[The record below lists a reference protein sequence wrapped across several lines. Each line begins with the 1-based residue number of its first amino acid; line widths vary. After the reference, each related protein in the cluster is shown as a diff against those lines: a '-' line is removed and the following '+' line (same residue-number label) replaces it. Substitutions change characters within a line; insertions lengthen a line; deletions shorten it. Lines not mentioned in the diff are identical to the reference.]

1 MRLILKLIAAP
12 FIVLLTILVTVLLFL
27 FSVSSFLLTTASI
40 IMALLG
46 VGLFFISYPVGGIIY
61 LGIAFLLSPF
71 GLQAVAGAVIT
82 GLNSLNL
89 SLRQFITS
97 WSLRA
102 KLSRSNM
109 DGGLAWPP
117 FSMKGGIFSGNNCL
131 AASPRQRSR
140 KYSRGYSWLSGL
152 WEKSWKDGGR
162 EIHIFL

>member
-46 VGLFFISYPVGGIIY
+46 VGLFFISYLVGGVIY

-71 GLQAVAGAVIT
+71 GLQAVTGAVIT

-97 WSLRA
+97 
-102 KLSRSNM
+102 
-109 DGGLAWPP
+109 
-117 FSMKGGIFSGNNCL
+117 
-131 AASPRQRSR
+131 
-140 KYSRGYSWLSGL
+140 
-152 WEKSWKDGGR
+152 
-162 EIHIFL
+162 

>member
-12 FIVLLTILVTVLLFL
+12 FIVLLTVLVAILLFL
-27 FSVSSFLLTTASI
+27 FSAASI

-46 VGLFFISYPVGGIIY
+46 VGLFFINYPVGGIIY

-97 WSLRA
+97 
-102 KLSRSNM
+102 
-109 DGGLAWPP
+109 
-117 FSMKGGIFSGNNCL
+117 
-131 AASPRQRSR
+131 
-140 KYSRGYSWLSGL
+140 
-152 WEKSWKDGGR
+152 
-162 EIHIFL
+162 